1 MSYLGDTPKT
11 YFKQAGLIR
20 CLALPEEYRDPFTES
35 PQSSPPSDPRQ
46 VRAMY
51 GFSGRLEYAPATP
64 NLRVNGPRSHQTPLR
79 RPPTASA
86 RTLPF
91 ASSLPSPGRRKPALR
106 PRRTPLRL
114 PPPPGRTARRSGGS
128 SGSFRSSARGS
139 GDRRRLDS
147 WVGGRA
153 CQPGERTPHRR
164 AYGDRRTTSAPRRS
178 SVGWSVSVRLPRPC
192 PPRSTYP

>member
-20 CLALPEEYRDPFTES
+20 CLALPEEYRDPFAES

-64 NLRVNGPRSHQTPLR
+64 NLRVNGPRPHQTPLR

-91 ASSLPSPGRRKPALR
+91 ASSLPSPGRRKPALQ

-114 PPPPGRTARRSGGS
+114 PPPSRQTARRSGGS
-128 SGSFRSSARGS
+128 SGSFRRSGRGS
-139 GDRRRLDS
+139 GDRRRFDS
-147 WVGGRA
+147 PVGGRA
-153 CQPGERTPHRR
+153 CQPGDRTPHRR
-164 AYGDRRTTSAPRRS
+164 AYGGRRTTSAPRQS
-178 SVGWSVSVRLPRPC
+178 WAGWSVNGGLPRPGAQD
-192 PPRSTYP
+192 PAYP